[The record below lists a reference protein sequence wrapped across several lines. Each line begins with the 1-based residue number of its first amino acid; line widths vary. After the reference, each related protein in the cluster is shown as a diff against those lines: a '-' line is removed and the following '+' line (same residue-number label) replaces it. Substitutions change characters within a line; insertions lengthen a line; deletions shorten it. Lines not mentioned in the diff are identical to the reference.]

1 MAVFEIEGK
10 EYDVKLN
17 LEAINKINKKH
28 NSALEFV
35 GEVMQGNIDV
45 FIDVLHFGLL
55 HTGEGFTRKQVEKEF
70 NEKFENEEIDLDYI
84 LVTGNEV
91 VTDNFFFRKTVNKM
105 MKSDPSMKEQMDLI
119 YK

>member
-1 MAVFEIEGK
+1 MAVFEIDGQ

-17 LEAINKINKKH
+17 IEAINKINKKH
-28 NSALEFV
+28 DSALSFV
-35 GEVMQGNIDV
+35 GEVMQGNLDV
-45 FIDVLHFGLL
+45 FIDVIHFGLL
-55 HTGEGFTRKQVEKEF
+55 HTGKGFTRKQVQEEFEK
-70 NEKFENEEIDLDYI
+70 KFANEEIDLDYI

-105 MKSDPSMKEQMDLI
+105 MASDPEMKKQADLI

>member
-1 MAVFEIEGK
+1 MAEFEVNGK
-10 EYDVKLN
+10 SYEVKLN

-35 GEVMQGNIDV
+35 GEVMQGNLDV
-45 FIDVLHFGLL
+45 FIDVIHLGLL
-55 HTGEGFTRKQVEKEF
+55 HTKEGFTRKTIQEEF
-70 NEKFENEEIDLDYI
+70 DKKFEKEEIDLDYI

-105 MKSDPSMKEQMDLI
+105 MKSDPKLKEQMDTI